1 MHTFWERRMSDL
13 IKRCSSSVLPFAHFR
28 RHKIIEDHQS
38 AAGKINRYTFRL
50 SLCESCKNCTSIN
63 ITVYLMSS
71 VMHCL
76 TLLIVCASSLVTAP
90 PRHIVTSTIYSSNSA
105 RHRAVTSQVVMITPS
120 PPLANTA
127 LLHYCSIPGTRLKHA
142 WLMVAADLTVLD

>member
-1 MHTFWERRMSDL
+1 MSDL

-28 RHKIIEDHQS
+28 RHKIKEDHQS
-38 AAGKINRYTFRL
+38 AAGKINRYTSLLFIL

-63 ITVYLMSS
+63 RTVYLMSS

-90 PRHIVTSTIYSSNSA
+90 PRRAASLQVQSIAVIVPDTE
-105 RHRAVTSQVVMITPS
+105 R
-120 PPLANTA
+120 
-127 LLHYCSIPGTRLKHA
+127 
-142 WLMVAADLTVLD
+142 